1 MSRVLMLLMAMTL
14 AGPAFAQ
21 DEPAAA
27 PEASDSEVAGE
38 PGATAAEMEDAS
50 ATSAERTLEGDL
62 AKFWGSRRKV
72 KVVQK
77 RLFEKDGRLELTP
90 YGGVVPN
97 DDFIV
102 YIPLGARIGYHFSEA
117 FTVEASYAYAVED
130 RTDLATFL
138 EEEKILKRAD
148 IQEIVKMY
156 YNVNLLWSP
165 IYGKI
170 SLLGLKL
177 SHFETYFGM
186 GVGLFHTK
194 EIPAD
199 NPNGNDA
206 NKLGGNTVF
215 GFRWFI
221 TDNFNIRTDYR
232 QYFFEKF
239 KGGVSIPVE
248 LTLGVGITI

>member
-1 MSRVLMLLMAMTL
+1 MLLMALTL

-21 DEPAAA
+21 DESAGESAEAAA
-27 PEASDSEVAGE
+27 EAAETGQ
-38 PGATAAEMEDAS
+38 TAAEMENAS
-50 ATSAERTLEGDL
+50 ATSAERALEGDL

-77 RLFEKDGRLELTP
+77 RLFEKDGRLEFTP

-102 YIPLGARIGYHFSEA
+102 YVPVGARLGYHFSEA
-117 FTVEASYAYAVED
+117 FTVEASFAYAIEQQ
-130 RTDLATFL
+130 TDLRTFL

-177 SHFETYFGM
+177 SHFETYVGM

-199 NPNGNDA
+199 NPIGNDEK
-206 NKLGGNTVF
+206 KLGANTVF

-221 TDNFNIRTDYR
+221 TYMFNVRTDYR

-248 LTLGVGITI
+248 LTLGVGVTI

>member
-1 MSRVLMLLMAMTL
+1 MSRILMLLMALTL
-14 AGPAFAQ
+14 SGPAFAQ
-21 DEPAAA
+21 DEPAGESAEAA
-27 PEASDSEVAGE
+27 GD
-38 PGATAAEMEDAS
+38 AAESGETTTEMDDAS
-50 ATSAERTLEGDL
+50 ATSAERALEGDL

-77 RLFEKDGRLELTP
+77 RLFEKDGRLEFTP

-102 YIPLGARIGYHFSEA
+102 YVPVGARLGYHFSEA
-117 FTVEASYAYAVED
+117 FTVEAAFAYAIEQQ
-130 RTDLATFL
+130 TDLRTFL

-177 SHFETYFGM
+177 SHFETYVGM

-199 NPNGNDA
+199 NPTGNDA
-206 NKLGGNTVF
+206 NKLGANTVF

-221 TDNFNIRTDYR
+221 TDMFNVRTDYR

-248 LTLGVGITI
+248 LTLGVGVTI

>member
-1 MSRVLMLLMAMTL
+1 MSRILMLLMALTL

-21 DEPAAA
+21 DE
-27 PEASDSEVAGE
+27 SAGE
-38 PGATAAEMEDAS
+38 SAEAAGEAAETGETTTEMDDAT
-50 ATSAERTLEGDL
+50 ATSAERALEGDL

-77 RLFEKDGRLELTP
+77 RLFEKDGRLEFTP

-102 YIPLGARIGYHFSEA
+102 YVPVGARLGYHFSEA
-117 FTVEASYAYAVED
+117 FTVEGSFAYAIEQQ
-130 RTDLATFL
+130 TDLRTFL

-177 SHFETYFGM
+177 SHFETYVGM

-199 NPNGNDA
+199 NPTGNDA
-206 NKLGGNTVF
+206 NKLGANTVF

-221 TDNFNIRTDYR
+221 TDMFNVRTDYR

-248 LTLGVGITI
+248 LTLGVGVTI

>member
-1 MSRVLMLLMAMTL
+1 MLMMALTF

-21 DEPAAA
+21 DG
-27 PEASDSEVAGE
+27 STGE
-38 PGATAAEMEDAS
+38 AAEAVADDDAMDTETSAAVDDAS
-50 ATSAERTLEGDL
+50 ATSAERALEGDL

-77 RLFEKDGRLELTP
+77 RLFEKDGRLEFTP
-90 YGGVVPN
+90 FGGVVPN

-102 YIPLGARIGYHFSEA
+102 YVPVGARLGYHFSEA
-117 FTVEASYAYAVED
+117 FTVEGSFSYAIEQE
-130 RTDLATFL
+130 TDLREFL
-138 EEEKILKRAD
+138 EAEKILKRAD
-148 IQEIVKMY
+148 IQEKIKMY

-165 IYGKI
+165 FYGKI
-170 SLLGLKL
+170 SVLGKKL
-177 SHFETYFGM
+177 SHFETYVGM
-186 GVGLFHTK
+186 GVGLFHTE

-199 NPNGNDA
+199 NPNGNAA
-206 NKLGGNTVF
+206 NKLGANTVF

-221 TDNFNIRTDYR
+221 TDTFNVRTDYR

-248 LTLGVGITI
+248 LTLGVGVTI